1 MATARNLIELAPV
14 GERKPK
20 RLFPP
25 VWEGVEYPHYPP
37 GVYDVRCNRI
47 QGPEWLN
54 DHRRW
59 SLRVEC
65 NFLFEEG
72 NVSGFLNMGDDPK
85 RCSARRQ
92 SKYYKLWCMANGDTP
107 GRDRRWIGMIC
118 STSFFASES
127 KMRRTA
133 RANRCQKR
141 SVTQRSSNF
150 WSALD
155 RESPAPQSRIC

>member
-92 SKYYKLWCMANGDTP
+92 SKYYKLWCMANGGHPRKGQAMDWN
-107 GRDRRWIGMIC
+107 DLLDK
-118 STSFFASES
+118 FFRVRVEDAKNS
-127 KMRRTA
+127 KGEPLPET
-133 RANRCQKR
+133 
-141 SVTQRSSNF
+141 
-150 WSALD
+150 
-155 RESPAPQSRIC
+155 